1 MPLAIPM
8 ADEPL
13 GILLIS
19 GLYERAHYAFVVAA
33 GAAAS
38 GRRTVL
44 FATNQGCRALAQ
56 DWSGLA
62 GAEDDA
68 VARARGVAGLEELRQ
83 AAAEFGVRRIACEA
97 GLRLATVAQNALGP
111 GVEVAGIVT
120 FLEAVRGGQIVTL

>member
-1 MPLAIPM
+1 
-8 ADEPL
+8 
-13 GILLIS
+13 
-19 GLYERAHYAFVVAA
+19 
-33 GAAAS
+33 
-38 GRRTVL
+38 VL